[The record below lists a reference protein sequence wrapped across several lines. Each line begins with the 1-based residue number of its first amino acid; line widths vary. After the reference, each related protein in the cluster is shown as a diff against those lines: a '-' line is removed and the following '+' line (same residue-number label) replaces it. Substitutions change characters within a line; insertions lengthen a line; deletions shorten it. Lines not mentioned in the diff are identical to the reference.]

1 MESTRQKIK
10 DLVDALLRVDRL
22 GAEELVVRV
31 LEQGKSFN
39 TIDRLIVPA
48 LEEIGRGWETG
59 TVALAQVYMSS
70 KVCEELMKRFLPETA
85 AQQREHHCVAIA
97 LLEDYHALGKM
108 IISTALRAEGYPL
121 KDYGRLTV
129 EELVSRV
136 CEDSVEIL
144 LISTLMLRSAL
155 RVKQVKQ
162 LLDQA
167 GSSAKIIVGG
177 APYRFD
183 PLLWQE
189 VGADAMGANAA
200 EAIEAVAAC
209 LEKTGKV
216 VE

>member
-1 MESTRQKIK
+1 MESTRQEIK

-22 GAEELVVRV
+22 GAEELVVRA
-31 LEQGKSFN
+31 LEQGESFN
-39 TIDRLIVPA
+39 TVDQLIVPA
-48 LEEIGRGWETG
+48 LEKIGRGWETG
-59 TVALAQVYMSS
+59 AVALAQVYMSS
-70 KVCEELMKRFLPETA
+70 KVCEELMKRFLPGTVTPQGEYP
-85 AQQREHHCVAIA
+85 RIAIA

-108 IISTALRAEGYPL
+108 IISTALRAEGYSL

-129 EELVSRV
+129 EELVQKV
-136 CEDSVEIL
+136 CEDSIKVI

-162 LLDQA
+162 LLEQA
-167 GSSAKIIVGG
+167 GSSVKIIVGG

-209 LEKTGKV
+209 LEKTEKM

>member
-1 MESTRQKIK
+1 MGRKGLLPLPCLFFDTGHRIIMELMRQELK

-22 GAEELVVRV
+22 GAEELVVRAV
-31 LEQGKSFN
+31 EQGESFN
-39 TIDRLIVPA
+39 TVDRLIVPA

-70 KVCEELMKRFLPETA
+70 KLCEELMKRFLPETVT
-85 AQQREHHCVAIA
+85 QQNDQPCIAIA

-108 IISTALRAEGYPL
+108 IISTALRAEGYTL

-155 RVKQVKQ
+155 RV
-162 LLDQA
+162 
-167 GSSAKIIVGG
+167 
-177 APYRFD
+177 
-183 PLLWQE
+183 
-189 VGADAMGANAA
+189 
-200 EAIEAVAAC
+200 
-209 LEKTGKV
+209 
-216 VE
+216 